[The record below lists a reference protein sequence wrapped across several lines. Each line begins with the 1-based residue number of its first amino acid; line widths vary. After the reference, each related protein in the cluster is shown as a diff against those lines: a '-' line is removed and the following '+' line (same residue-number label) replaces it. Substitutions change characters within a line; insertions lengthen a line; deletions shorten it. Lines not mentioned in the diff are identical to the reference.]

1 MPYNGL
7 TATYKAFLIMDTNE
21 LKQTIEKLLNE
32 CPERKESAA
41 RAAESD
47 AYNCYTWDD
56 YSHVVKDYCRT
67 LVDFYEIVAEGN
79 PEKIAE
85 FINGEVE
92 SCKNSF
98 INRIRQVN
106 EWYY

>member
-1 MPYNGL
+1 M
-7 TATYKAFLIMDTNE
+7 TADDMKIKIQE
-21 LKQTIEKLLNE
+21 LLNE

-56 YSHVVKDYCRT
+56 YSYVVKDYCRT

-79 PEKIAE
+79 PEKIAA
-85 FINGEVE
+85 FIDSEVE
-92 SCKNSF
+92 SLRKSF
-98 INRIRQVN
+98 IRKIEEVN
-106 EWYY
+106 DWY

>member
-1 MPYNGL
+1 MI
-7 TATYKAFLIMDTNE
+7 TDDMKIKIQE
-21 LKQTIEKLLNE
+21 LLNE

-56 YSHVVKDYCRT
+56 YSYVVKDYCRT
-67 LVDFYEIVAEGN
+67 MVEFYEIVAEGN

-85 FINGEVE
+85 FINSEVE
-92 SCKNSF
+92 SLRKSF
-98 INRIRQVN
+98 ISKIEEVN
-106 EWYY
+106 DWY

>member
-1 MPYNGL
+1 M
-7 TATYKAFLIMDTNE
+7 TADDMKIKIQE
-21 LKQTIEKLLNE
+21 LLNE

-56 YSHVVKDYCRT
+56 YSYVVKDYCRT
-67 LVDFYEIVAEGN
+67 IVEFYEIVAEGN

-85 FINGEVE
+85 FINSEVE
-92 SCKNSF
+92 SLRKSF
-98 INRIRQVN
+98 IRKIEEVN
-106 EWYY
+106 DWY

>member
-1 MPYNGL
+1 M
-7 TATYKAFLIMDTNE
+7 TTDDMKIKIQE
-21 LKQTIEKLLNE
+21 LLNE

-56 YSHVVKDYCRT
+56 YSYVVKDYCRT
-67 LVDFYEIVAEGN
+67 MVEFYEIVAEGN

-85 FINGEVE
+85 FINSEVE
-92 SCKNSF
+92 SLRKSF
-98 INRIRQVN
+98 ISKIEEVN
-106 EWYY
+106 DWY